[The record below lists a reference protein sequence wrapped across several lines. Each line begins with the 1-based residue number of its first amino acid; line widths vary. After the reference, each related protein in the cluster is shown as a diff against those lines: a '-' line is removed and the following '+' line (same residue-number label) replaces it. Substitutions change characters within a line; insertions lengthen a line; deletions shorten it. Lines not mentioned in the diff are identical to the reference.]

1 MKKLLVLLLFVSM
14 LTHGQQI
21 FIPSVSYF
29 DQNNYVE
36 YIAGNLPIII
46 VVPHGGSLT
55 PTNLPVIGNHGIDN
69 GTFETS
75 HLLYDSIIHHT
86 NGCFPHMIIS
96 HLHPTVMN
104 PVREID
110 SAAGTNIDARNAWYD
125 FHDFIDTAK
134 YDITNTWG
142 AGHYFEMH
150 GNGHSDMW
158 TEIGLGVSK
167 TYLNGSDSLILSRVG
182 YSTVKNLCTNG
193 GINFLDIIKGSSSLG
208 GLLDSKGW
216 NSVPSPSNPSPGLG
230 GFFYA
235 GWNTWEHGSRYS
247 GVIDAS
253 HVENYYAFMQISNRD
268 QYANDLSNSIIEF
281 MNIHYGFVMDCVTS
295 SDREVIM
302 RSDKDLLKVI
312 DILGRETDRKKN
324 TLLFYI
330 YNDGTV
336 KKKIIVE

>member
-1 MKKLLVLLLFVSM
+1 MKKLLLLFLCIPI
-14 LTHGQQI
+14 LTHGQQV
-21 FIPSVSYF
+21 FMPGQSYF
-29 DQNNYVE
+29 GQNSYIE

-193 GINFLDIIKGSSSLG
+193 GINFLDIIKGPSSLG

-281 MNIHYGFVMDCVTS
+281 MNIHYGFVMDCITS

-302 RSDKDLLKVI
+302 HSNKGLLKI
-312 DILGRETDRKKN
+312 INILGRETQGKKN
-324 TLLFYI
+324 EPLFYI
-330 YNDGTV
+330 YDDATV
-336 KKKIIVE
+336 EKKIIIE